1 MTEFVFLKPAVPI
14 AADHPLFNAEVEER
28 IAALG
33 LPEKFAW
40 VYRLAIDEDKAPEPV
55 KVQAKGAIADYDVL
69 IRMEMIKAHEALKA
83 DLLMMQARK
92 RSFLDI
98 ANEHLLG

>member
-1 MTEFVFLKPAVPI
+1 MTDFVFLKSAAPI

-28 IAALG
+28 IAALC

-40 VYRLAIDEDKAPEPV
+40 VYRLAIDEDKASEPV
-55 KVQAKGAIADYDVL
+55 KAQAKGAIADFDVL
-69 IRMEMIKAHEALKA
+69 VRMEMIKAQEALKA
-83 DLLMMQARK
+83 DLVMMQSRK

-98 ANEHLLG
+98 ANEHL